1 MSELRKDPVTGRWV
15 IISTER
21 RRRPTDFAVEKIKP
35 TAGFCPFCPGNED
48 KTPPEILAFRTE
60 GTPPNSRGWR
70 LRVVPNKF
78 PALRVEGELNRE
90 GVGLYDKMSGIG
102 AHEVII
108 ETPDHEETPSS
119 LSPKNFEEV
128 LWAYR
133 ARMMDLKKDA
143 RLRYA
148 MIFKNQ
154 GEAAGATLEHS
165 HSQLVALPIVPH
177 LVVEEMAGAKD
188 YYRYKERCIFCDIVR
203 QEIQQGERIFLEN
216 SEFIVICPFASF
228 SPFES
233 WILPKRHQS
242 FFEESHVHE
251 VESLGKIFLE
261 TLKHL
266 DKALNFSPYNFT
278 LHTTPFHERS
288 LEYYHWH
295 FEIIPKLTKFA
306 GFEWGSG
313 FFINPTPPEEA
324 AKFLRSLAAS
334 GEER

>member
-21 RRRPTDFAVEKIKP
+21 GKRPSDFGIQKP
-35 TAGFCPFCPGNED
+35 KSKEGFCPFCPGNEE
-48 KTPPEILAFRTE
+48 KTPPEIMAFRQE
-60 GTPPNSRGWR
+60 GGSRNGPGWR

-78 PALRVEGELNRE
+78 PALRVEGEISRE

-108 ETPDHEETPSS
+108 ETPDHQETMATLP
-119 LSPKNFEEV
+119 PKAFEEV

-133 ARMMDLKKDA
+133 DRILDLRRDL

-148 MIFKNQ
+148 MIFKNH

-165 HSQLVALPIVPH
+165 HSQLIALPIVPH
-177 LVVEEMAGAKD
+177 LVAEEMAGARD

-203 QEIQQGERIFLEN
+203 QEIQQGERIVLEN
-216 SEFIVICPFASF
+216 GEFISIAPFASF
-228 SPFES
+228 SPFEA
-233 WILPKRHQS
+233 WILPKRHSS
-242 FFEESHVHE
+242 FFEECQVHE
-251 VESLGKIFLE
+251 IQSLSWIFQE
-261 TLKHL
+261 TLRRL
-266 DKALNFSPYNFT
+266 EKALNFPPYNFT
-278 LHTTPFHERS
+278 LHTTPFKERS

-324 AKFLRSLAAS
+324 AKFLREMAP
-334 GEER
+334 

>member
-15 IISTER
+15 IVSTER
-21 RRRPTDFAVEKIKP
+21 GRRPSDFSMEKTKSRG
-35 TAGFCPFCPGNED
+35 GFCPLCPGNED
-48 KTPPEILAFRTE
+48 KTPPEILAFRQE
-60 GTPPNSRGWR
+60 GTQPNKPGWR

-78 PALRVEGELNRE
+78 PALRVEGDLNRE
-90 GVGLYDKMSGIG
+90 GVGLYDKMNGIG

-108 ETPDHEETPSS
+108 ETPSHDETFSN
-119 LSPKNFEEV
+119 LSAKNFEEV
-128 LWAYR
+128 LWAFR
-133 ARMMDLKKDA
+133 DRMVDLKKDI

-148 MIFKNQ
+148 MIFKNH

-165 HSQLVALPIVPH
+165 HSQLIALPIVPH

-188 YYRYKERCIFCDIVR
+188 YYHYKERCIYCDIIR
-203 QEIQQGERIFLEN
+203 QEIRQGDRVILEN
-216 SEFIVICPFASF
+216 SEFIVLAPFASF

-233 WILPKRHQS
+233 WILPKRHNS
-242 FFEESHVHE
+242 FFEGSQVHE
-251 VESLGKIFLE
+251 IQSLGTIFSE
-261 TLKHL
+261 TLKRL
-266 DKALNFSPYNFT
+266 EKALNSPPYNFT
-278 LHTTPFHERS
+278 LHNTPFNERA

-295 FEIIPKLTKFA
+295 FEVIPKLTKFA

-324 AKFLRSLAAS
+324 AQFLRELTTS

>member
-21 RRRPTDFAVEKIKP
+21 GRRPSDFSIPKQPVK
-35 TAGFCPFCPGNED
+35 AGFCPFCPGNED
-48 KTPPEILAFRTE
+48 KTPPEIMAFRPQ
-60 GTPPNSRGWR
+60 GTAPNTSGWS

-90 GVGLYDKMSGIG
+90 GVGLYDKVNGIG

-108 ETPDHEETPSS
+108 ETPSH
-119 LSPKNFEEV
+119 EEV
-128 LWAYR
+128 LATLPPKRFEDVLWAFR
-133 ARMMDLKKDA
+133 HRMLDLRKDI

-148 MIFKNQ
+148 MIFKNH

-165 HSQLVALPIVPH
+165 HSQLIALPIVPH
-177 LVVEEMAGAKD
+177 LVMEEMTGARD

-203 QEIQQGERIFLEN
+203 QEIQQGERIVLEN
-216 SEFIVICPFASF
+216 SEFISVAPFASF

-233 WILPKRHQS
+233 WIIPKRHSS
-242 FFEESHVHE
+242 FFEECQVHE
-251 VESLGKIFLE
+251 IQSLAWIFQE
-261 TLKHL
+261 TLKRL
-266 DKALNFSPYNFT
+266 EKALNFPPYNFT
-278 LHTTPFHERS
+278 LHTTPFNERS

-324 AKFLRSLAAS
+324 AKFLRELAP
-334 GEER
+334 